1 MSQKAKVT
9 VLIPCHSLQY
19 LEQSIKSIEGQTL
32 SKERFDVILI
42 ADRIDLTEADRILGK
57 FTIKHTIIESHIPG
71 IVPALNLGLSH
82 LKSKYIARMD
92 EDDVMMPNRLEK
104 QMKFL
109 EDNSNV
115 IAVGGQ
121 LQLINQDNDVIGSAK
136 YRKKIKLKNSH
147 LMLSTPIAHPA
158 AMIRSINIVEIGGYR
173 DFLPEDWDLWV
184 RLREVGS
191 LANLS
196 DTVLKYRIHPKQLTR
211 EKMYEQSLGRRYIA
225 ASHFARKFY
234 LRDSPSS
241 NQTGEEWLDG
251 VQQQLRKMS
260 NDYVVFEKKYA
271 KFDSLTKDFEYK
283 NTRKQI
289 EIFLNLAFKFPQF
302 FITTLARK
310 VTTKIQST
318 FE

>member
-109 EDNSNV
+109 E
-115 IAVGGQ
+115 
-121 LQLINQDNDVIGSAK
+121 
-136 YRKKIKLKNSH
+136 
-147 LMLSTPIAHPA
+147 
-158 AMIRSINIVEIGGYR
+158 E
-173 DFLPEDWDLWV
+173 
-184 RLREVGS
+184 
-191 LANLS
+191 
-196 DTVLKYRIHPKQLTR
+196 
-211 EKMYEQSLGRRYIA
+211 
-225 ASHFARKFY
+225 
-234 LRDSPSS
+234 
-241 NQTGEEWLDG
+241 
-251 VQQQLRKMS
+251 
-260 NDYVVFEKKYA
+260 
-271 KFDSLTKDFEYK
+271 
-283 NTRKQI
+283 
-289 EIFLNLAFKFPQF
+289 
-302 FITTLARK
+302 
-310 VTTKIQST
+310 
-318 FE
+318 